1 MSLGHGQNKKYVDD
15 LKYPVSKTYMVQLIM
30 QQPWKMRLHLD
41 ERKEKTIF
49 LKLANQMI
57 DEILSGRLKQ
67 GTRLQGSRTLA
78 DELGINR
85 KTVQSVYEDLEA
97 QGWLVSKPRQGT
109 FVSQHLPDLNINSS
123 LLDTSAPT
131 LNKSSTSY
139 ELFHS
144 QDSIKNDGL
153 PDTRLIPYE
162 LFSRAYRHA
171 LIQVTR
177 QQIMGYGDPQG
188 SFELR
193 QALLNML
200 SMERF
205 IRTSLQHIC
214 VVRGSQMGI
223 FLAARVLAK
232 QKPQRQV
239 IVVEQWSYAP
249 AVETFLS
256 NHFQVVRV
264 RLDQYGLDTEHLID
278 ILNQHD
284 VAAVY
289 TTPHHQYPTTVS
301 MSMDRRLKLL
311 ELSKTFDFYII
322 EDDYDHEFHYDSRPI
337 PPLISLPSAD
347 HVIHIGSLSKVFA
360 PSLRV
365 GYVVADLNII
375 AAMTQD
381 ILLIDKQGNAIT
393 ELAIAELMQQGE
405 IKRHIR
411 KMRKIYQ
418 SRRDFAVL
426 IFQQM
431 FEDKV
436 EIATPAGGMALW
448 VKLKLYYRLEFAQ
461 IFEQLHIDSEYAF
474 GSVFANTSDH
484 FYIRF
489 GFAALSEQEI
499 IQTIQKLHQALL
511 DLT

>member
-1 MSLGHGQNKKYVDD
+1 
-15 LKYPVSKTYMVQLIM
+15 M
-30 QQPWKMRLHLD
+30 QQPWRMQLHLA
-41 ERKEKTIF
+41 EREEKTIF
-49 LKLANQMI
+49 LKLANQI
-57 DEILSGRLKQ
+57 IQEILSGRLRQ
-67 GTRLQGSRTLA
+67 GTRLLGSRTLA
-78 DELGINR
+78 NGLGINR

-109 FVSQHLPDLNINSS
+109 FVSEHLPDLKLDSS
-123 LLDTSAPT
+123 SVTMISVQPPTESHTSQEA
-131 LNKSSTSY
+131 
-139 ELFHS
+139 
-144 QDSIKNDGL
+144 IKNDGV

-171 LIQVTR
+171 LIKVTR
-177 QQIMGYGDPQG
+177 QQVMGYGDPQG
-188 SFELR
+188 SLELR

-205 IRTSLQHIC
+205 IQTTLKHIC

-232 QKPQRQV
+232 QQPKRQF
-239 IVVEQWSYAP
+239 IVVEQWSYPP

-256 NHFQVVRV
+256 NHFQIIYV
-264 RLDQYGLDTEHLID
+264 RLDQHGLNTDHLAE
-278 ILNQHD
+278 LLENHA

-289 TTPHHQYPTTVS
+289 TMPHHQYPTTVS

-311 ELSKTFDFYII
+311 ELSKSFDFYII

-347 HVIHIGSLSKVFA
+347 NVIHIGSLSKIFA

-365 GYVVADLNII
+365 GYVVANLDII
-375 AAMTQD
+375 QAMRQD

-405 IKRHIR
+405 LRRHTR

-418 SRRDFAVL
+418 GRRDFAVKT
-426 IFQQM
+426 FQQI
-431 FEDKV
+431 FKDKV

-448 VKLKLYYRLEFAQ
+448 VKFKLPYHPEFAE
-461 IFEQLHIDSEYAF
+461 ILKQLHIDSEYEF
-474 GSVFANTSDH
+474 GSLLQGKLNYFH
-484 FYIRF
+484 IRF
-489 GFAALSEQEI
+489 GFAAVSEEEI
-499 IQTIQKLHQALL
+499 TQIVQMLYQALL
-511 DLT
+511 DR

>member
-1 MSLGHGQNKKYVDD
+1 ML
-15 LKYPVSKTYMVQLIM
+15 
-30 QQPWKMRLHLD
+30 QPWNLKLHLA
-41 ERKEKTIF
+41 EREEKTIF
-49 LKLANQMI
+49 LKLANQI
-57 DEILSGRLKQ
+57 IQEILSGRLRQ

-78 DELGINR
+78 EELGVNR

-109 FVSQHLPDLNINSS
+109 FVSEDLPDLK
-123 LLDTSAPT
+123 LE
-131 LNKSSTSY
+131 STPILTISDQPST
-139 ELFHS
+139 ELCTP
-144 QDSIKNDGL
+144 QEAVKNDGV

-162 LFSRAYRHA
+162 LFSRAYRRA

-188 SFELR
+188 CIELR
-193 QALLNML
+193 HALLDML

-205 IRTSLQHIC
+205 IQTSMQNIC
-214 VVRGSQMGI
+214 AVRGSQMGI
-223 FLAARVLAK
+223 FLTARVLAK
-232 QKPQRQV
+232 LQPQRHV
-239 IVVEQWSYAP
+239 IVVEQWSYPP

-256 NHFQVVRV
+256 NHFKVVRV
-264 RLDQYGLDTEHLID
+264 RLDQHGLDTDHLTE
-278 ILNQHD
+278 ILENNL

-289 TTPHHQYPTTVS
+289 TTPHHQYPTTVT

-311 ELSKTFDFYII
+311 ELSNSFDFYII

-337 PPLISLPSAD
+337 PPLISLPTAD
-347 HVIHIGSLSKVFA
+347 KVIHIGSLSKVFA

-375 AAMTQD
+375 QAMTQD

-418 SRRDFAVL
+418 HRRDFAVMTFQQ
-426 IFQQM
+426 IFQ
-431 FEDKV
+431 DKV
-436 EIATPAGGMALW
+436 NIETPAGGMALW
-448 VKLKLYYRLEFAQ
+448 VKFNLAYRLEFSE
-461 IFEQLHIDSEYAF
+461 ILKQLHIASELHF
-474 GSVFANTSDH
+474 GSSLVEESAH

-489 GFAALSEQEI
+489 GFAAIHEVEITQI
-499 IQTIQKLHQALL
+499 IQRIYQAFLEE
-511 DLT
+511 

>member
-1 MSLGHGQNKKYVDD
+1 
-15 LKYPVSKTYMVQLIM
+15 M
-30 QQPWKMRLHLD
+30 QQPWKIRLHLE
-41 ERKEKTIF
+41 EREEKTIF
-49 LKLANQMI
+49 LKLANQI
-57 DEILSGRLKQ
+57 IQEILSGRLVQ
-67 GTRLQGSRTLA
+67 GTRLPGSRTLS

-97 QGWLVSKPRQGT
+97 QGWLISKSRQGT
-109 FVSQHLPDLNINSS
+109 FVSEHLPDLKLESIPV
-123 LLDTSAPT
+123 LMTSAQAATDLSNPQ
-131 LNKSSTSY
+131 
-139 ELFHS
+139 EG
-144 QDSIKNDGL
+144 IKNDGI

-171 LIQVTR
+171 LINVTR

-188 SFELR
+188 CLELR

-205 IRTSLQHIC
+205 IQTTLQHIC

-232 QKPQRQV
+232 QQPQRQV
-239 IVVEQWSYAP
+239 IVVEQWSYPP

-256 NHFQVVRV
+256 NHFQIIQV
-264 RLDQYGLDTEHLID
+264 RLDQHGLDTDHLFE
-278 ILNQHD
+278 ILENYA

-311 ELSKTFDFYII
+311 ELSKAFDFYII

-347 HVIHIGSLSKVFA
+347 KVIHIGSLSKVFA

-375 AAMTQD
+375 QAMKQD

-405 IKRHIR
+405 IRRHTR

-418 SRRDFAVL
+418 SRRDFAVMT
-426 IFQQM
+426 FQQI

-436 EIATPAGGMALW
+436 EIITPAGGMALW
-448 VKLKLYYRLEFAQ
+448 VKLNLPYQVEFA
-461 IFEQLHIDSEYAF
+461 EVLKQLHIDSEYEF
-474 GSVFANTSDH
+474 GSVFQDISNYFH
-484 FYIRF
+484 IRF
-489 GFAALSEQEI
+489 GFAALSEEEI
-499 IQTIQKLHQALL
+499 THIVQMLYQALL
-511 DLT
+511 ER